1 MDEFRSHGFGYQSL
15 KDYHEPY
22 SLSDVHLLTDVF
34 DKFWKCLIKTHGLE
48 PLHFLTL
55 PVLAWAMALKHTDAE
70 LDRITDADAYLQQA
84 DYFVKLKH

>member
-1 MDEFRSHGFGYQSL
+1 
-15 KDYHEPY
+15 
-22 SLSDVHLLTDVF
+22 
-34 DKFWKCLIKTHGLE
+34 LIKTHGLE